1 MVAGELDAELTRRW
15 PAEGRIEEFREA
27 VRVL

>member
-15 PAEGRIEEFREA
+15 PAEDRIEEFREA